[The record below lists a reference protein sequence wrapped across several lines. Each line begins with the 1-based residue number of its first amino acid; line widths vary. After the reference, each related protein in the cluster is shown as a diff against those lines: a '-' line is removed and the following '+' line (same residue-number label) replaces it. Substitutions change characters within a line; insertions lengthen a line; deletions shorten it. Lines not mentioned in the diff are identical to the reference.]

1 METVAAERFEFV
13 APFYCVVYLHCFFFI
28 HANTRRLNKIGKN
41 PNIMSQKEEHLIND
55 PESTINSVVNALAIE
70 ASKEEPM

>member
-1 METVAAERFEFV
+1 MSKFAAN
-13 APFYCVVYLHCFFFI
+13 CFFFFI
-28 HANTRRLNKIGKN
+28 YINVFFCRLNKIGKN
-41 PNIMSQKEEHLIND
+41 PNIMSQKDEHNIND